1 MINISRIVI
10 LLLLIPVLGYSQ
22 KKHYAKASRAFNNE
36 EYQTAL
42 EYVEK
47 SLEENPSSVE
57 SELLKSEIL
66 YELKNFDAVIE
77 ILTPK
82 SELEASYRVIL
93 SLSLYE
99 ANHFEEASKVFMTL
113 LDEEDNALVYNNVA
127 ASFFNAEQADSAI
140 YYAKKAVALKPMDSL
155 YNTTLGIAYSANLE
169 SDKAC
174 AQYFIGMKLKNGQAV
189 EYYIGENCDS
199 WQGQWLEHVQ
209 GTEVSEIGNSFFPE
223 MSVDSIKTNTYYIL
237 SEGETQHLVKLV
249 SIKTLPIGSVLK
261 FEDEYNNTFSK
272 WVDDKD
278 MRWTI
283 KAVQK

>member
-1 MINISRIVI
+1 MSNISRF
-10 LLLLIPVLGYSQ
+10 LFLLILIPAVGYSQ
-22 KKHYAKASRAFNNE
+22 KKHYAKASRAFEKE

-66 YELKNFDAVIE
+66 YELKHFDGVIE

-82 SELEASYRVIL
+82 TELETSYRVIL

-99 ANHFEEASKVFMTL
+99 ANQFEEASKIFMTL
-113 LDEEDNALVYNNVA
+113 LDEEDNALVYNNIA

-169 SDKAC
+169 SGKAC
-174 AQYFIGMKLKNGQAV
+174 AQYFIGMKLKNAQAI

-199 WQGQWLEHVQ
+199 WQGQWLEYID
-209 GTEVSEIGNSFFPE
+209 GIEVSEINNSLFPE
-223 MSVDSIKTNTYYIL
+223 ITADSIKTNTYYYL
-237 SEGETQHLVKLV
+237 SEGETQLPVKLTG
-249 SIKTLPIGSVLK
+249 IKTLPIGSIFR
-261 FEDEYNNTFSK
+261 FEDEDNNRFSK

-278 MRWTI
+278 RNWGLE
-283 KAVQK
+283 AVQK

>member
-1 MINISRIVI
+1 MSTISRF
-10 LLLLIPVLGYSQ
+10 LFLLILIPAVGYSQ
-22 KKHYAKASRAFNNE
+22 KKHYAKASRAFEKE

-66 YELKNFDAVIE
+66 YELKHFDGVIE

-82 SELEASYRVIL
+82 TELETSYRVIL

-99 ANHFEEASKVFMTL
+99 ANQFEEASKIFMTL
-113 LDEEDNALVYNNVA
+113 LDEEDNALVYNNIA

-169 SDKAC
+169 SDRAC
-174 AQYFIGMKLKNGQAV
+174 VQCFIGMKLKNSQAI
-189 EYYIGENCDS
+189 EYYVGENCDS
-199 WQGQWLEHVQ
+199 WQGQWLEYIDGV
-209 GTEVSEIGNSFFPE
+209 EVSEINNSLFPE
-223 MSVDSIKTNTYYIL
+223 ITADSIKTNTYYYL
-237 SEGETQHLVKLV
+237 SEGETQLPVKLTG
-249 SIKTLPIGSVLK
+249 IKTLPIGSIFR
-261 FEDEYNNTFSK
+261 FEDEDNNRFSK

-278 MRWTI
+278 RNWGLE
-283 KAVQK
+283 AVQK

>member
-1 MINISRIVI
+1 MQNNSRFLCLLVI
-10 LLLLIPVLGYSQ
+10 IPAMAYPQ
-22 KKHYAKASRAFNNE
+22 EKHYAKASRAFEKE

-42 EYVEK
+42 KYVER

-66 YELKNFDAVIE
+66 YELKNFDGVIE

-82 SELEASYRVIL
+82 KQLETSYRVIL
-93 SLSLYE
+93 SMSLYE
-99 ANHFEEASKVFMTL
+99 ASHFEEASEAFKTL

-169 SDKAC
+169 SGKAC
-174 AQYFIGMKLKNGQAV
+174 AQYFTGLKLNNAQAV

-199 WQGQWLEHVQ
+199 WQGQWLDHIEGIEVREISNSLFHEIADKAIKTSSFYLL
-209 GTEVSEIGNSFFPE
+209 TESEI
-223 MSVDSIKTNTYYIL
+223 
-237 SEGETQHLVKLV
+237 QRRVKLV
-249 SIKTLPIGSVLK
+249 GIKMLPLGTI
-261 FEDEYNNTFSK
+261 FRFTDEYDNTFS
-272 WVDDKD
+272 
-278 MRWTI
+278 RWLDGKNTGWTLE
-283 KAVQK
+283 AAE

>member
-1 MINISRIVI
+1 MTRNSRIFCLV
-10 LLLLIPVLGYSQ
+10 LLIPALAYSQ
-22 KKHYAKASRAFNNE
+22 EKHYAKASRAFEKE

-42 EYVEK
+42 KYVER

-66 YELKNFDAVIE
+66 YELKNFDGVIE

-82 SELEASYRVIL
+82 AQLETSYRVIL
-93 SLSLYE
+93 SMSLYE
-99 ANHFEEASKVFMTL
+99 ANQFVEASKVFKTL

-174 AQYFIGMKLKNGQAV
+174 AQFFIGLKLHNAQAV
-189 EYYIGENCDS
+189 EFYIGENCDS
-199 WQGQWLEHVQ
+199 WQSQWLEHIE
-209 GTEVSEIGNSFFPE
+209 GPEVGEINNTLFPEIGDNA
-223 MSVDSIKTNTYYIL
+223 IKANNYYLLI
-237 SEGETQHLVKLV
+237 EGDTQRRVKLV
-249 SIKTLPIGSVLK
+249 GIKVLHLGTI
-261 FEDEYNNTFSK
+261 FQFADENKNTFSK
-272 WVDDKD
+272 LAEEKNMGW
-278 MRWTI
+278 
-283 KAVQK
+283 ALAAAQ